1 MNDHTTARRNSDLPR
16 FDGSD
21 YQPPRDDVRLSKQYQ
36 RLFDL
41 MRNGHWRTLR
51 EIAERTGDP
60 EASVSA
66 QLRHFRKPRFG
77 GHTVE
82 KEYWKNGLYFYR
94 LIVRQP
100 GDIVEQPERKPH
112 CATCTCGQP
121 TEVQLMA
128 AAMEADGQRRLL

>member
-1 MNDHTTARRNSDLPR
+1 MTKEL
-16 FDGSD
+16 
-21 YQPPRDDVRLSKQYQ
+21 
-36 RLFDL
+36 
-41 MRNGHWRTLR
+41 
-51 EIAERTGDP
+51 
-60 EASVSA
+60 
-66 QLRHFRKPRFG
+66 RKPRFG

-100 GDIVEQPERKPH
+100 GDIVDDVCDSSRGLRRCVPSSDFPDRCVVHIGGKFQPEAKDH
-112 CATCTCGQP
+112 CATCTCNKP

>member
-1 MNDHTTARRNSDLPR
+1 MTNEPR

-21 YQPPRDDVRLSKQYQ
+21 YVRSRDDARLSKQYL
-36 RLFDL
+36 RVFDL
-41 MRNGHWRTLR
+41 MKDGRPRSLVL
-51 EIAERTGDP
+51 IAKTTGDP
-60 EASVSA
+60 PASVSA
-66 QLRHFRKPRFG
+66 QLRHMRKPRFG

-82 KEYWKNGLYFYR
+82 KEYRVHGIYHYR

-100 GDIVEQPERKPH
+100 GDIVDQPEPRDH
-112 CATCTCGQP
+112 CKTCTCNQP